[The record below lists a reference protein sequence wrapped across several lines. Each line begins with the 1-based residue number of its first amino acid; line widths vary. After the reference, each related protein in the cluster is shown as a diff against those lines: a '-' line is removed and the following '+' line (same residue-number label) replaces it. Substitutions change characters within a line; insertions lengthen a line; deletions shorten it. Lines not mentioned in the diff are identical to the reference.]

1 MWHALLSTG
10 DVTTNYIDTLHVIR
24 CSQVQLYLASNCHIT
39 KYKIMGFF
47 PLKKKKKGALRQMKQ
62 KIIAKKKKKSRN
74 SRKYQRPFTEN
85 WEKDILRQALR
96 YVILKDK
103 LPVIQL
109 NFK

>member
-1 MWHALLSTG
+1 
-10 DVTTNYIDTLHVIR
+10 
-24 CSQVQLYLASNCHIT
+24 
-39 KYKIMGFF
+39 
-47 PLKKKKKGALRQMKQ
+47 MKQ
-62 KIIAKKKKKSRN
+62 KIIAKKKKKKSRN
-74 SRKYQRPFTEN
+74 SRKYQRLFTEN